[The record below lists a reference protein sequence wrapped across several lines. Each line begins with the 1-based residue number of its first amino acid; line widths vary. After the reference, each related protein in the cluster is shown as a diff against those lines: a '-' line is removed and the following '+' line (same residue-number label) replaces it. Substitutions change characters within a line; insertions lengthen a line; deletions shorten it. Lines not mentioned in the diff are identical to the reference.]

1 MNTYKMDDFVADKI
15 EEILKNGTYSKG
27 ARPKYASDGAEAKSK
42 YITDV
47 FIKFDLNA
55 GELPISVLRPVY
67 TGLARQEMLT
77 IYQDQSNKDE
87 DFKKRSVNWWTPWM
101 NEEGNLNKAYAYNL
115 ESHPY
120 EISRE
125 IVEVKERKLDLELKE
140 PLKITVKPLEEKIIE
155 EYKYFNLLEKLENRR
170 YLIQDKRTGEIGFVS
185 KNKLNSLANGE
196 DILKD
201 NRKGFEWLYIRK
213 YYKIGYLGDYKKV
226 NNFSNEEIEVLKLK
240 WVNML
245 KRCHTKEYTSSYG
258 DTWVHNRW
266 HSFENFLRDVWFLP
280 QFFLAKREGFKGWDL
295 DKDYYN
301 SNFYSPDTC
310 VFLRTSENKSL
321 RNYRIKAYNLNSK
334 QTLYFQTVASFAHTF
349 GFNQGNASSVLLG
362 KRKHIHGWTLEKE
375 ESKDGI
381 LYRKELSRNQMNN
394 LLKVLKE
401 NPFSR
406 RKIISFYQWVNQD
419 KKMLEE
425 CAFQT
430 IWDIR
435 KVNGEIFLDMSLIQR
450 SSDFLIAGL
459 GINQIQ
465 YVALQMMV
473 AKHFGWKVGTFS
485 WHVMNLHI
493 YDRYLN
499 DAVELFNRY
508 KKHTFLNLT
517 AYSDQNIEFVL
528 DIPDGTN
535 FYDIKPED
543 FKLTGYKPIGEQ
555 IKFDMAV

>member
-1 MNTYKMDDFVADKI
+1 MNTLKMDHFVASSI
-15 EEILKNGTYSKG
+15 SEILDNGVNSLG
-27 ARPKYASDGAEAKSK
+27 ARPKYASDGKPANSK

-47 FIKFDLNA
+47 FIKFYLNK
-55 GELPISVLRPVY
+55 GELPISRLRPVY

-87 DFKKRSVNWWTPWM
+87 DFKKRNVNWWTPWM
-101 NEEGNLNKAYAYNL
+101 NEEGNLNKSYAYNL

-120 EISRE
+120 EIGRE
-125 IVEVKERKLDLELKE
+125 IVEVRERKLDPKLKE
-140 PLKITVKPLEEKIIE
+140 PVKITVAPLEEKIIE
-155 EYKYFNLLEKLENRR
+155 EYKYFNLLKKLENRR

-196 DILKD
+196 DILRD
-201 NRKGFEWLYIRK
+201 NGKGFEWLYIRK
-213 YYKIGYLGDYKKV
+213 FYKIGYLGDYKKV
-226 NNFSNEEIEVLKLK
+226 NNFSEEEIEILKLK
-240 WVNML
+240 WINML
-245 KRCHTKEYTSSYG
+245 KRCYTEEYSSFYG
-258 DTWVHNRW
+258 NIWVHNRW
-266 HSFENFLRDVWFLP
+266 HSFENFLRDMWFIP
-280 QFFLAKREGFKGWDL
+280 QFFLAKREGFKGWEL

-301 SNFYSPDTC
+301 SNFYSPETC
-310 VFLRTSENKSL
+310 VFLRSDENKSL
-321 RNYRIKAYNLNSK
+321 SNYRIKAHNLESK
-334 QTLYFQTVASFAHTF
+334 QTLYFLNLESFVQTF
-349 GFNQGNASSVLLG
+349 GFNQGNASAVLRG

-381 LYRKELSRNQMNN
+381 LYRKELSRNQVNN
-394 LLKVLKE
+394 LLKVLEE

-430 IWDIR
+430 IWDVR
-435 KVNGEIFLDMSLIQR
+435 EVNGEMFLDMSLIQR
-450 SSDFLIAGL
+450 SSDFLIAGM

-493 YDRYLN
+493 YDRYF
-499 DAVELFNRY
+499 AQAQELVARFEKMN
-508 KKHTFLNLT
+508 
-517 AYSDQNIEFVL
+517 QEEQEEIEFYLNV
-528 DIPDGTN
+528 PDKTN
-535 FYDIKPED
+535 FYDIKPSD
-543 FKLTGYKPIGEQ
+543 FVLKGYSSVGDQ
-555 IKFDMAV
+555 MKFDMAI